1 MSWQKVKSSQS
12 PKVQHPPRAD
22 ISPPQ
27 LFKPEGLLLLP
38 ILIVVSLSI
47 LLLTF
52 VIPPIYR
59 KLRNLIAPAQY
70 DLLVDEDEEPE
81 SAPYMPSGGLLA
93 DFKLHVRSLKEYGS
107 FLFFMEILRTLAIA
121 ALLGLSIH
129 AAIQAEPPESSD
141 RYHTFKKHRKHK
153 HKHNKLILGEYT
165 PLELGE
171 FGSTTF
177 YVSHVA

>member
-1 MSWQKVKSSQS
+1 
-12 PKVQHPPRAD
+12 
-22 ISPPQ
+22 
-27 LFKPEGLLLLP
+27 
-38 ILIVVSLSI
+38 
-47 LLLTF
+47 
-52 VIPPIYR
+52 
-59 KLRNLIAPAQY
+59 
-70 DLLVDEDEEPE
+70 
-81 SAPYMPSGGLLA
+81 MPSGGLLA

-107 FLFFMEILRTLAIA
+107 FLFFMEILRTLALA

-171 FGSTTF
+171 FGTTTF
-177 YVSHVA
+177 YVSHLLATCADL